1 LQAIEGL
8 KMTDG
13 SAWKQVVTQA
23 GGQLACELLNL
34 EIADLEIADL
44 GIAGLGIARARWIV
58 RGLHLAR

>member
-8 KMTDG
+8 KMTGG

-34 EIADLEIADL
+34 EIADFESPTWALPGWALPES
-44 GIAGLGIARARWIV
+44 AGS
-58 RGLHLAR
+58 

>member
-1 LQAIEGL
+1 
-8 KMTDG
+8 MTGG

-44 GIAGLGIARARWIV
+44 GIAGLGIARVRWIV